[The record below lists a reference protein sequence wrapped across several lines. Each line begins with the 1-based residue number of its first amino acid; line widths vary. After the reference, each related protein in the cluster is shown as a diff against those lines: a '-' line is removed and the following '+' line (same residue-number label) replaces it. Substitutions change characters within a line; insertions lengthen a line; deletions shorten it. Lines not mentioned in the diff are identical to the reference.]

1 MASDSLQL
9 SCPGCGAINRVPEAK
24 LADGPVCGKCR
35 AALLN
40 GAVINAGD
48 GNFTRFIQKDSLP
61 VVVDFWAPWC
71 GPCRSFAPVYEA
83 VAAAQPARARFLK
96 LDTQANPNTAAQFQI
111 RSIPTLMVFHH
122 GREVARLSGA
132 LPRPQF
138 EQWLDQQLAGLR

>member
-1 MASDSLQL
+1 MATDSLQL
-9 SCPGCGAINRVPEAK
+9 SCPACGAVNRLPAAK

-35 AALLN
+35 AALA
-40 GAVINAGD
+40 GGGVINAVD
-48 GNFTRFIQKDSLP
+48 SNFNRFISKDSLP

-83 VAAAQPARARFLK
+83 VAAAQPSRARFLK
-96 LDTQANPNTAAQFQI
+96 LDTQANPNVAAQFHI
-111 RSIPTLMVFHH
+111 RSIPTLMVFHR

-138 EQWLDQQLAGLR
+138 EQWLAQQLAGLS